1 MLLLLLRRAQIDNR
15 GRVRQLGGGRGA
27 AVRAAVSVRGCG
39 RLAAD
44 RN

>member
-27 AVRAAVSVRGCG
+27 AVRVSVRGCG